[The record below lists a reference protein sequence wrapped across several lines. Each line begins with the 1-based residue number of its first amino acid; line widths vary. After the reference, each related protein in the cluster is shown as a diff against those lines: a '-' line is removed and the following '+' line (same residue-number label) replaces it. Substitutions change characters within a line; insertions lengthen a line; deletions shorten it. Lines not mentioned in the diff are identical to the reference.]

1 MQVILC
7 KFIMELYKQ
16 QEEALD
22 AIKSFLVS
30 DDQVFILRGYA
41 GTGKTTLIRHIY
53 RAACNNNQLVR
64 LAAPTGRAAHV
75 LQEKSGIKAS
85 TIHRCIYALDKIE
98 TDEQDPN
105 HLVYFFP
112 LADPEYAHNSKV
124 VTIVDEASM
133 VSTKKHVGEIFR
145 FGTGILLNDLLTSC
159 RPHNGGKIIFIGDPA
174 QLPPVQENSSQAL
187 RDDYFSNKG
196 LKVSSFTLT
205 DIVRQKQDSL
215 ILKNSMI
222 LRDLLNST
230 ERSWLELSTD
240 GYEVVS
246 AQASQLVPMMLE
258 RFPVPEINQSAIIA
272 PTNKLVRNYNRDVR
286 ERIFPGKDH
295 IVAGDIAIVCQNR
308 YNINNITD
316 LMNGDFIKVT
326 WVSDYTNSFTEKVKS
341 EKNGV
346 VTTVEITMTFR
357 DIQFIDAN
365 GNNLSCKIIDSWIDD
380 IEPQLTT
387 EQIKALYI
395 NFTKR
400 ASKSH
405 PHIKRGS
412 EQFKELLKE
421 DPYYNALRVK
431 YGYSITCH
439 KAQGGEWDT
448 VYVDFDSR
456 VRLNDGDLRWSYTS
470 ITRASNCL
478 IAANLPQKGLL
489 QNMTVGTIT
498 RINSPKVA
506 PKAIPETPETPF
518 HSLNSNA
525 LLRAKYWSVK
535 NSLQGTDFEI
545 INVEPKQWCERYNIM
560 TPSGTVI
567 VDCYYNSKNAFTR
580 FLLTKGSE
588 LPHSQEIHDIVSQ
601 DISLENEDVPVC
613 KYDPATPAL
622 KQLYSVM
629 QGICNK
635 REITITSVKEDLSH
649 YNIVYS
655 LKTSGKYSEIKFY
668 FDRRHMFSSA
678 MPASDLGEDDVL
690 LKTVLEQL
698 KL

>member
-22 AIKSFLVS
+22 GIKSFLVS

-53 RAACNNNQLVR
+53 HAACDNNQLVR

-75 LQEKSGIKAS
+75 LQEKTGIKAT

-112 LADPEYAHNSKV
+112 LAEPDYANNSKL

-174 QLPPVQENSSQAL
+174 QLPPVQENVSQAL
-187 RDDYFSNKG
+187 REEYFESKG
-196 LKVSSFTLT
+196 LKVSSYTLT

-230 ERSWLELSTD
+230 ERPWLDLSTD
-240 GYEVVS
+240 GHEVVETK
-246 AQASQLVPMMLE
+246 ASQLVPMMLE
-258 RFPVPEINQSAIIA
+258 KFPVPEINQSAIIA

-286 ERIFPGKDH
+286 ERIFPNKEH
-295 IVAGDIAIVCQNR
+295 IVAGDIAIVCQNS
-308 YNINNITD
+308 YNVCGVAD
-316 LMNGDFIKVT
+316 LMNGDFIKIT
-326 WVSDYTNSFTEKVKS
+326 WVSDHTDSITEKVKS
-341 EKNGV
+341 EKDGI
-346 VTTVEITMTFR
+346 VTTVEVTMTFR
-357 DIQFIDAN
+357 DIHFINATGD
-365 GNNLSCKIIDSWIDD
+365 NLSCKIIDSFVGS

-387 EQIKALYI
+387 EHIKALYI
-395 NFTKR
+395 NFCKR

-421 DPYYNALRVK
+421 DPFYNALRIK
-431 YGYSITCH
+431 YGYAITCH

-448 VYVDFDSR
+448 VFVDFDSR
-456 VRLNDGDLRWSYTS
+456 VRLSDGDLRWSYTA

-478 IAANLPQKGLL
+478 IAANLPQKELL
-489 QNMTVGTIT
+489 QSLNVCTIAK
-498 RINSPKVA
+498 INTPKVA
-506 PKAIPETPETPF
+506 SSAIPDTPETPF
-518 HSLNSNA
+518 HSVNCNA
-525 LLRAKYWSVK
+525 LLRAKYWSIMK
-535 NSLQGTDFEI
+535 SLNGTDFTI
-545 INVEPKQWCERYNIM
+545 ANVESKQWCELYSIM
-560 TPSGTVI
+560 TPAGVVRI
-567 VDCYYNSKNAFTR
+567 DCFYNSKNAFTR
-580 FLLTKGSE
+580 FLIAKGGSLPQAQE
-588 LPHSQEIHDIVSQ
+588 LLGRVEQEILLNDEERVLYQ
-601 DISLENEDVPVC
+601 YEPT
-613 KYDPATPAL
+613 TPAL
-622 KQLYSVM
+622 NQLYGLM
-629 QGICNK
+629 QEIC
-635 REITITSVKEDLSH
+635 REEDVTITNVKEDLEH
-649 YNIVYS
+649 YNVVYS
-655 LKTSGKYSEIKFY
+655 LKTSGKYSEIKF
-668 FDRRHMFSSA
+668 FINKKHQFSYA
-678 MPASDLGEDDVL
+678 MPASDMGEDDIL
-690 LKTVLEQL
+690 LRTILENL
-698 KL
+698 NK